1 MKPFTL
7 LYVGRALF
15 AAVAALVLS
24 TIQLNAG
31 DVKSAVPA
39 AILAKLDKDLVLV
52 VKNSRAEAQ
61 SDTATAPQPDV
72 YQSNGR
78 VLVEIQGSVSKELSD
93 QVTSLG
99 GQLVAGWGTAT
110 IFRVWIPFAQLETLA
125 GRGDIKFISAAR
137 PSITHRLSPH

>member
-1 MKPFTL
+1 MKPFL
-7 LYVGRALF
+7 HLYLGRTLF

-24 TIQLNAG
+24 TVQLNAG
-31 DVKSAVPA
+31 DAKPAVPA

-52 VKNSRAEAQ
+52 VNKSRAEAQ

-72 YQSNGR
+72 YQFNGR
-78 VLVEIQGSVSKELSD
+78 VLVEIQGSASKELSD

-99 GQLVAGWGTAT
+99 GQLVAGWGSAT
-110 IFRVWIPFAQLETLA
+110 TFRVWIPFAQLETLA
-125 GRGDIKFISAAR
+125 GRADIRFISAAR